1 MLYLFLAPLKD
12 VHVFF
17 NLFRYITLRTAF
29 AVLTGLLISFLVGP
43 RLIEFLKSSQPNQSV
58 REDLPE
64 RHRAK
69 TGTPTMG
76 GLLIILALVF
86 PTLLWADLTHPYI
99 WLALF
104 ATLGFGAIG
113 FVDDYLKV
121 TTNNGKG
128 VRASSKFSAQAVVGL
143 AIAVFLLYDPV
154 NPDIQGRLAVPF
166 FKNVFPYLGVV
177 GYLFF
182 VLVVVTG
189 TSNAV
194 NLTDGLD
201 GLALGPFLV
210 ATMAFVFFTYVA
222 GNVLFA
228 RYLQVVYVAGA
239 GELTVFCGGMLG
251 ASLGFLWFNSY
262 PAQVFMGDVGALA
275 LGGALGTIAVVTRQE
290 AALVIAGGIF
300 VLETVSVIL
309 QVVSFK
315 LTGRRIFRMAPL
327 HHHFELKGWEEP
339 KVVVRFFIIAV
350 ILALFSLSTLK
361 LR

>member
-12 VHVFF
+12 VHAFF
-17 NLFRYITLRTAF
+17 NLFRYITLRSAF
-29 AVLTGLLISFLVGP
+29 AVLTGLLISFILGP
-43 RLIEFLKSSQPNQSV
+43 PLIRFLKTLQPDQSV
-58 REDLPE
+58 REDVPE
-64 RHRAK
+64 RHQMK

-99 WLALF
+99 WVALF
-104 ATLGFGAIG
+104 ATLGFGTIG
-113 FVDDYLKV
+113 FLDDFLKV
-121 TTNNGKG
+121 RGNRGKG
-128 VRASSKFSAQAVVGL
+128 LPASYKFIGQVVLGL
-143 AIAVFLLYDPV
+143 AIAIFLLNDPV
-154 NPDIQGRLAVPF
+154 NPEIRGRLAVPF
-166 FKNVFPYLGVV
+166 FKNVFPYLGI
-177 GYLFF
+177 GYVFLI
-182 VLVVVTG
+182 LIVVTG

-222 GNVLFA
+222 GNAVFS
-228 RYLQVVYVAGA
+228 RYLQVIHVKGA

-251 ASLGFLWFNSY
+251 ASLGFLWFNAY

-275 LGGALGTIAVVTRQE
+275 LGGALGTIAVIARQE
-290 AALVIAGGIF
+290 VALMIAGGIF
-300 VLETVSVIL
+300 VLEAVSVIL

-315 LTGRRIFRMAPL
+315 LTGKRIFRMAPL

>member
-1 MLYLFLAPLKD
+1 MLYLFLASFKD

-17 NLFRYITLRTAF
+17 NLFRYITLRFAF
-29 AVLTGLLISFLVGP
+29 AVLTGLLISFIFGP
-43 RLIEFLKSSQPNQSV
+43 PLIRFLKTLQPDQSV
-58 REDLPE
+58 REDVPE
-64 RHRAK
+64 RHQTK

-76 GLLIILALVF
+76 GLLIILALVSS
-86 PTLLWADLTHPYI
+86 TLLWADLTHPYI
-99 WLALF
+99 WVALF

-113 FVDDYLKV
+113 FLDDFLKIRG
-121 TTNNGKG
+121 NKGKG
-128 VRASSKFSAQAVVGL
+128 ISASYKLIAQVVLGL
-143 AIAVFLLYDPV
+143 SIAIFLMNDPV
-154 NPDIQGRLAVPF
+154 NPEIQGRLAVPF
-166 FKNVFPYLGVV
+166 FKNVFPYLGI
-177 GYLFF
+177 GYAIL
-182 VLVVVTG
+182 VLLVITG

-222 GNVLFA
+222 GSAVFA
-228 RYLQVVYVAGA
+228 RYLQVTHVNGA
-239 GELTVFCGGMLG
+239 GELTVFCGGMIG
-251 ASLGFLWFNSY
+251 ASLGFLWFNAY

-275 LGGALGTIAVVTRQE
+275 LGGALGTIAVMARQE
-290 AALVIAGGIF
+290 VALIIAGGIF

-315 LTGRRIFRMAPL
+315 LTGKRIFRMAPL

-339 KVVVRFFIIAV
+339 KVVVRFFIISV
-350 ILALFSLSTLK
+350 ILALLSLSTLK